1 MSFFCR
7 VYNDG
12 SCTEDTTSM
21 EYGGLDY
28 GPDLQSE
35 LCGIHTRKNEHR
47 YKL

>member
-1 MSFFCR
+1 
-7 VYNDG
+7 
-12 SCTEDTTSM
+12 M